1 MNVIDRSYLKRDA
14 LLHDDDCLNGVTS
27 QVADVPV
34 VHWLLVGRTLIGF
47 NLHLV
52 VSVSRFFPGDPRSSV
67 FFLPSPNNMPLPH
80 EFIVIALTFSILCT
94 REFILK
100 NPQSPSIS
108 TFLFLAVA
116 SPVFGEILERA
127 FFPEN
132 FY

>member
-14 LLHDDDCLNGVTS
+14 LLHDDCLNGVTS

-67 FFLPSPNNMPLPH
+67 FFALPQQH
-80 EFIVIALTFSILCT
+80 A
-94 REFILK
+94 
-100 NPQSPSIS
+100 SPSRVYCHRIN
-108 TFLFLAVA
+108 
-116 SPVFGEILERA
+116 ILHSL
-127 FFPEN
+127 
-132 FY
+132 YT